1 MGHGGGD
8 LAALADRLLGSTVA
22 LVLQIPTMVPGRAD
36 VICAGA
42 LVCARIAAR
51 VGVDL
56 TVSESDI
63 LDGVVAELLAGRH

>member
-1 MGHGGGD
+1 M
-8 LAALADRLLGSTVA
+8 LI
-22 LVLQIPTMVPGRAD
+22 IPTMVPGRAD

-42 LVCARIAAR
+42 LICARVAAR

-63 LDGVVAELLAGRH
+63 LDGVVAQLLAAAP